1 MREIKNE
8 IAMVHPNAIF
18 MSSSANSGKLTYDSI
33 ETLGKRLAKEVL
45 EYLEEAF
52 NSDEH

>member
-18 MSSSANSGKLTYDSI
+18 LTSSSNSGKLTYDSI
-33 ETLGKRLAKEVL
+33 ETLGKRLSNEVKDFL
-45 EYLEEAF
+45 
-52 NSDEH
+52 NDVTDQD